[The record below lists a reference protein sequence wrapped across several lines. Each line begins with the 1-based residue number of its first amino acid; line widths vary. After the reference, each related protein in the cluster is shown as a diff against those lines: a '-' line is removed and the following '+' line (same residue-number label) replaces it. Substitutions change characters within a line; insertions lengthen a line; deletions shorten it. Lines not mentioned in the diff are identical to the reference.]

1 MALSSGVCRT
11 TFSSILTQAVD
22 RDHFARVLGL
32 SDMVMALNRALGPAV
47 SGFAISYG
55 GSEFACAVRYA
66 HLACSRVGVPLP

>member
-1 MALSSGVCRT
+1 
-11 TFSSILTQAVD
+11 VD

-55 GSEFACAVRYA
+55 GSEFACAVSAALCYLGAAIMFFTTSSTSWGTRGEEKRKR
-66 HLACSRVGVPLP
+66 S